1 MSKLISKTF
10 SLISVNTLKISIGN
24 DINYILLLVPV
35 ISLIIIALLWYKCKP
50 KTKRFETVEFYPP
63 KGFNS
68 LEIGYLYKG
77 ALHLESV
84 SSLLMYLYNQG
95 YFKIENIIHLNKQAI
110 KITKLKEYTGNDETE
125 KIFMEEL
132 FKYNGTPSNEIIMTE
147 TMYHKT
153 MKRENPV
160 YVDPVLSQMQTKI
173 YQVINKKYIGTIFE
187 KKKLK
192 AKNFA
197 IFLMLIS
204 SACMSFPSLQISNK
218 LDLFL
223 WVVLFNFIIT
233 MMIVKTC
240 SESSQT
246 AFKPNRRPVNNT
258 FLNKIILIIIFAFF
272 MIVLIIVA
280 ILPIFFVNQ
289 IYAIGYLIGLIL
301 LFPMNLLYISFPIRT
316 TYGDEIKEK
325 IDGFKTFLEMAE
337 KDKIEALVKDDPNYF
352 YKIYPYAYV
361 LDVTNIWKNEFEK
374 ITENIPTHLI
384 QEDTGLVS
392 LAAFI
397 TELEKQGRN
406 QK

>member
-1 MSKLISKTF
+1 MLKLVFKTF
-10 SLISVNTLKISIGN
+10 SLINASTLEINIEN
-24 DINYILLLVPV
+24 DINYILLLVPA
-35 ISLIIIALLWYKCKP
+35 ISLVIIAILWYICKP
-50 KTKRFETVEFYPP
+50 KIKKFETIEFYPP
-63 KGFNS
+63 EGFNC
-68 LEIGYLYKG
+68 LEMGYLYQGQLSLKG
-77 ALHLESV
+77 V

-95 YFKIENIIHLNKQAI
+95 YFKIESIIHLNKQAI
-110 KITKLKEYTGNDETE
+110 KITKLKEYNGNDESE
-125 KIFMEEL
+125 KKFMEEL

-153 MKRENPV
+153 MHRKHPT
-160 YVDPVLSQMQTKI
+160 YVDPVLSEMQTEI
-173 YQVINKKYIGTIFE
+173 YRVISKKYIGPIFE
-187 KKKLK
+187 KKKINM
-192 AKNFA
+192 KNFTF
-197 IFLMLIS
+197 FLMLIS
-204 SACMSFPSLQISNK
+204 SACMSFPSLQLSNK

-223 WVVLFNFIIT
+223 WVTLFNLIVP

-246 AFKPNRRPVNNT
+246 VFKPNRRPVNNT
-258 FLNKIILIIIFAFF
+258 FLNKIILIIIFVFF

-289 IYAIGYLIGLIL
+289 IYAAGYLIGLIL
-301 LFPMNLLYISFPIRT
+301 LFPMNLFYITFPIRT

-325 IDGFKTFLEMAE
+325 IDGFKHFLEMAE
-337 KDKIEALVKDDPNYF
+337 KDKIEILVKDDPDYF

-361 LDVTNIWKNEFEK
+361 LDVTNIWQNEFEK
-374 ITENIPTHLI
+374 ITKNIPTHLI
-384 QEDTGLVS
+384 MEDAGIVS